1 MSRALHS
8 VGFLAGVSRSR
19 SVIYC
24 CDRGS
29 EWDFSSGMA
38 MRSHSSCYVRYAGVP
53 AWDGVW
59 MGEDGSGGVLVK
71 GVEKRM

>member
-1 MSRALHS
+1 
-8 VGFLAGVSRSR
+8 
-19 SVIYC
+19 
-24 CDRGS
+24 
-29 EWDFSSGMA
+29 MA
-38 MRSHSSCYVRYAGVP
+38 MRSHSSCYVKYAGVP